1 METNRSRRV
10 FPRTSHGREWAVDTL
25 HTSRTPLFLL
35 FSELQYLILAATWM
49 VCFWHRERRNQLYQL
64 SYRSLEGREQTKK
77 PSVSMIGAF
86 SSAEAKSCITKLD
99 AHRSLTPAPD
109 LLPPEQKKKNETS
122 TIKQFSRGGPSPGI
136 ALGGY
141 SPARVWARAASGGPL
156 VHCLG
161 KRTVVRLTEPA
172 FGGCQPPAPN
182 APNGQRCLFDEWMP

>member
-109 LLPPEQKKKNETS
+109 LLPPEKKKKMKPLRSSSFPGEGLA
-122 TIKQFSRGGPSPGI
+122 RGLHWAVIVWPEFGRAQP
-136 ALGGY
+136 LGGRW
-141 SPARVWARAASGGPL
+141 SIASESEQSSG
-156 VHCLG
+156 
-161 KRTVVRLTEPA
+161 
-172 FGGCQPPAPN
+172 
-182 APNGQRCLFDEWMP
+182 